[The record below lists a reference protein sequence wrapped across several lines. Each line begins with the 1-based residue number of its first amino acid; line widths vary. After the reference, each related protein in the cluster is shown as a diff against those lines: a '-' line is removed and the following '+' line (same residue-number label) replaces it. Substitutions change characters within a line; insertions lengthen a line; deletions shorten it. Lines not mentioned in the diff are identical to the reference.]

1 MKKRTAILLLA
12 IFGLALSAEFTAASA
27 TRMDGKCCRWSDG
40 GRSNRYQRMVKSRP
54 ALLNHH
60 SSTQGDWWLQR

>member
-27 TRMDGKCCRWSDG
+27 TRMDGKCCR
-40 GRSNRYQRMVKSRP
+40 Q
-54 ALLNHH
+54 
-60 SSTQGDWWLQR
+60 